1 MFLHIPRGDA
11 ELGTWIQSWRRDASQ
26 HVDLRAAPVHMD
38 REVRPVGEI
47 SYRARRCEKA
57 GGLQAEP
64 KAAPPFNSG
73 GEDADLP
80 GQKGWRQGDR
90 KERKRVDSP
99 AGQGGQGAG
108 ERGQAQGPGGKRLM
122 LKPTQGWGK

>member
-1 MFLHIPRGDA
+1 M
-11 ELGTWIQSWRRDASQ
+11 WVQSWRRDASQ

-38 REVRPVGEI
+38 REVRAVGEI
-47 SYRARRCEKA
+47 SYRARRREKA

-80 GQKGWRQGDR
+80 GQKGWWQGDR
-90 KERKRVDSP
+90 KEPKRVDSP
-99 AGQGGQGAG
+99 AGQGGQDAG
-108 ERGQAQGPGGKRLM
+108 EGGQAQGPGGKRLM
-122 LKPTQGWGK
+122 LKPTEGWGK